1 MTPIRTTLCFIFLFV
16 PIQTVLAQTSIYGT
30 AALTNYVFDNDHT
43 SAAKKD
49 GGAAIGGIFYNF
61 PIQSRLTAG
70 IDARFTESFGS
81 RGGVSAAAA
90 LRIGFVPNR
99 VALRPYFQ
107 IGGGVVSS
115 KYGDNGAYYP
125 GLTVPNTRYTNG
137 AVEFAVGLDIRL
149 TDSLDLRAFELGA
162 AADGAISKTVVG
174 SAFADVGVVYHL
186 RKRPRKT

>member
-1 MTPIRTTLCFIFLFV
+1 MTPIRTTLCFIFLLV
-16 PIQTVLAQTSIYGT
+16 STQTAFSQTSIYGT
-30 AALTNYVFDNDHT
+30 AALTNYVFDNNNN
-43 SAAKKD
+43 SAAKSD
-49 GGAAIGGIFYNF
+49 GGAVIGGMFYNF

-70 IDARFTESFGS
+70 IDARFTESFGY

-90 LRIGFVPNR
+90 LRIGFVPDR
-99 VALRPYFQ
+99 VVLRPYFQ

-115 KYGDNGAYYP
+115 KYGVNGAYFP
-125 GLTVPNTRYTNG
+125 GITAPNTRYTNG

-162 AADGAISKTVVG
+162 AADGSTNKTVVG

-186 RKRPRKT
+186 HQRPRKP